1 MAKAGVLN
9 PLAPDIKLVTEVIG
23 LTGQSL
29 INEIALLPQIKAAG
43 PKAYEMIVLAG
54 QIAYADAYKYVYYVS
69 ICKSSPF
76 SAIHNRNIS

>member
-9 PLAPDIKLVTEVIG
+9 PAAPDLKLVTEVIG

-43 PKAYEMIVLAG
+43 PAAYDMIVLAG
-54 QIAYADAYKYVYYVS
+54 QIAYADAYKYVYYCS
-69 ICKSSPF
+69 IGMSLF
-76 SAIHNRNIS
+76 SRSQNLGWL